1 MVKQNKTGA
10 QTRRKPDKSKSDPSI
25 IDNNKSTTLPA
36 GERELNFSNIVNQAD
51 LDRVHNIIT
60 DARQFYLNNQQATGR
75 KPKLTPELSTMLYKL
90 LLLGLPVNRAL
101 DMVGISNKTYYIWLE
116 KAERGKG
123 LYVQFGNLIKQA
135 ESELQ
140 TRILSNISVK
150 AAKRDSWES
159 DYRFLESR
167 FKQDYSKQPDNDA
180 DRQASIKT
188 ITILS
193 EALARPITVNT
204 QVNVLNQGKEE
215 ATRLE
220 ATRSIK
226 EANTIKE

>member
-10 QTRRKPDKSKSDPSI
+10 SKRVIKPKSDPSI
-25 IDNNKSTTLPA
+25 IDNNKSSTLPA

-204 QVNVLNQGKEE
+204 QVNVLNAGKEE

-226 EANTIKE
+226 EANTIK